1 MMIPPPARARLLPAF
16 LAGALTVM
24 VGFHDCA
31 LGTSR
36 AQAQPA
42 ASAKIELPEILA
54 IELPAAG
61 VVSIAPGI
69 SPLKELLES
78 ASAGKLQVTHD
89 VRSPLPLGATQVT
102 WTAWNGAPGA
112 SQAVG
117 TRQAWVY
124 VFPFGQ
130 TPAGIS
136 GRHDA
141 TAGNHAAKVVRDGS
155 GRVHVAWLDA
165 LRPGKGTSI
174 LYRSGLQDPG
184 TGRFAW
190 DTPVS
195 RITEAGAAVG
205 MVAMEVSPN
214 AVHFAWATQGTTRY
228 LRVRRVGSEW
238 RSEPIRDTRAAGI
251 AYDNGS
257 DLAVRGDDE
266 IHVLTFD
273 GQYAIST
280 NGGSSW
286 RVEQVPGPAGERKNP
301 ALAVDAMGNAH
312 VVYVLKVRVPP
323 ERKAGQPNGSYWQL
337 RYVRRQAQ
345 GGWVDAQ
352 DVLGAFPE
360 WGDQGM
366 SRDVLADW
374 PDIAADRQGNL
385 HVAFHGTANSGRYGQ
400 DEAFYVRRPAAG
412 PGAWGVW
419 ERPVPLHPVNRA
431 TRQSHSFAPSLALDA
446 ESDTVVAVV
455 FFDYQDQSHEV
466 FDSDALLLR
475 KGRLIGAPIPLS
487 RNAKTAL
494 DAKRPDD
501 ALATWFASAAPR
513 LYRAADGRVWLD
525 VLYTAQTPE
534 GHGSPHYVIYQRREV
549 TDLLKSSAPE

>member
-1 MMIPPPARARLLPAF
+1 MAIPLPARFRLLFMLLAPA
-16 LAGALTVM
+16 LAVTA
-24 VGFHDCA
+24 GFHDCA
-31 LGTSR
+31 PGTSPPQ
-36 AQAQPA
+36 AQAATPPTIA
-42 ASAKIELPEILA
+42 LPEILA
-54 IELPAAG
+54 IELPASG
-61 VVSIAPGI
+61 MTSISPST
-69 SPLKELLES
+69 SPLKELLGS
-78 ASAGKLQVTHD
+78 ASAPGLQVTHG
-89 VRSPLPLGATQVT
+89 VTSPLPLGATQVT
-102 WTAWNGAPGA
+102 WTAWNGAPDA
-112 SQAVG
+112 SQVVV

-130 TPAGIS
+130 IPAGIS

-141 TAGNHAAKVVRDGS
+141 TAGNHAAKVVRDRS
-155 GRVHVAWLDA
+155 GRVHAAWLDA
-165 LRPGKGTSI
+165 ARPGKGTSI
-174 LYRSGLQDPG
+174 LYRSGVQDPA

-195 RITEAGAAVG
+195 RITDPGSAVG
-205 MVAMEVSPN
+205 MVAMEASPN
-214 AVHFAWATQGTTRY
+214 AVHFAWATQSTTRY
-228 LRVRRVGSEW
+228 LRVLQVGGGW

-280 NGGSSW
+280 NGGSTW

-312 VVYVLKVRVPP
+312 VVYTLKVRVPP

-360 WGDQGM
+360 WSDQGT

-385 HVAFHGTANSGRYGQ
+385 HVGFHGTANSGRYGQ

-455 FFDYQDQSHEV
+455 FFDYQDQSREV

-475 KGRLIGAPIPLS
+475 NGRLIGAPIPLS

-513 LYRAADGRVWLD
+513 LYRQADGRVWLD

-534 GHGSPHYVIYQRREV
+534 RHGSPHYVIYQRREV
-549 TDLLKSSAPE
+549 TDLLKSSAP